1 MKLSWTFYYNIHKKG
16 PVCAVKDVWA
26 LEQTRMCDA
35 AADECVWMYQ
45 REEVGF
51 KGTLHRLRPSWRLP
65 FCWCPHLISPW
76 LLSRPLLRR
85 FLFSPLLCPTLFYIH
100 LQSSWTKPDF
110 PAEASGC
117 SCICAPDHSQ
127 LREATGGLST
137 VHCAFTARPN
147 SPSFWGNSLNDLVEV
162 DGYLGLKIAYLKVF
176 YRNIV
181 DLLQCCVEVAY
192 QFR

>member
-1 MKLSWTFYYNIHKKG
+1 MLLRMSACGCTRGRKSGSRALCTVCDHLDACLS
-16 PVCAVKDVWA
+16 ADV
-26 LEQTRMCDA
+26 
-35 AADECVWMYQ
+35 
-45 REEVGF
+45 
-51 KGTLHRLRPSWRLP
+51 
-65 FCWCPHLISPW
+65 LI
-76 LLSRPLLRR
+76 LSVHGSSLDLSRR

-100 LQSSWTKPDF
+100 LQSNWTKPDF